1 MAGEKRR
8 TRLRALLKTAGA
20 SDVDP
25 ALFEQAFVHESAA
38 REGGG
43 ASNERLEF
51 YGDAILG
58 FVAARWLMDRYPEAS
73 EGELARRKGA
83 LVSGEACAHSARR
96 LNLHELVVLGVGTAQ
111 TGGAEN
117 ATILADA
124 FEAFLAALYRATDLE
139 RAARFIERE
148 HLAHADR
155 GATGE
160 ADAKTALQ
168 ELAQAALRTTPM
180 YFERAEGPPHDRRY
194 TSQVRVGDEILGEGI
209 GPSKKAAQQSA
220 AAMALSA
227 LRQRHP
233 EAQRRAEAPAR
244 GASKDDPDVISLD
257 KRRGGTRTPRMPRK
271 PRPGAPS

>member
-20 SDVDP
+20 GDVDP
-25 ALFEQAFVHESAA
+25 ALFEQSFVHESAA
-38 REGGG
+38 REGAG

-51 YGDAILG
+51 FGDAILG
-58 FVAARWLMDRYPEAS
+58 FVTARWLMDKYGGAS
-73 EGELARRKGA
+73 EGELHRRKA
-83 LVSGEACAHSARR
+83 VLVSGDACAQTARR
-96 LNLHELVVLGVGTAQ
+96 LNLHELIVLGVGTAQ

-139 RAARFIERE
+139 RVARFIEQE
-148 HLAHADR
+148 HLTGADR

-168 ELAQAALRTTPM
+168 ELAQAALRVTPM
-180 YFERAEGPPHDRRY
+180 YFERAEGPPHERRY

-209 GPSKKAAQQSA
+209 GPSKKAAQLSA
-220 AAMALSA
+220 AAMALNA
-227 LRQRHP
+227 LRQRYP
-233 EAQRRAEAPAR
+233 QAQRRAEAPAHPAAKEDR
-244 GASKDDPDVISLD
+244 DVISLD
-257 KRRGGTRTPRMPRK
+257 KRRGGARAPRK
-271 PRPGAPS
+271 PRPGASS